1 MKMKEK
7 IVTDLALSSYLTVI
21 GHKILSTQT
30 INGRRLAF
38 HFEFSEEIEKDI
50 LSYFNREA
58 RVCPLTFF
66 ETVRN
71 LKALTVQN

>member
-7 IVTDLALSSYLTVI
+7 IITDLALASYLSVTSY
-21 GHKILSTQT
+21 KILSTHT
-30 INGRRLAF
+30 INGRKLAF
-38 HFEFSEEIEKDI
+38 HFEFSEKIEKDI
-50 LSYFNREA
+50 LAYYNRTA

-71 LKALTVQN
+71 LKALTAQD

>member
-1 MKMKEK
+1 MKEK
-7 IVTDLALSSYLTVI
+7 IVTDLALSSYLSVI
-21 GHKILSTQT
+21 GHKILLTHPM
-30 INGRRLAF
+30 NGRKLAF
-38 HFEFSEEIEKDI
+38 HFGFSETIDQDI
-50 LSYFNREA
+50 LAYYNRTA

>member
-7 IVTDLALSSYLTVI
+7 VIADLALASYLSVT
-21 GHKILSTQT
+21 GHKILSTHT
-30 INGRRLAF
+30 INGRKLAF
-38 HFEFSEEIEKDI
+38 HFGFSETIDQDI
-50 LSYFNREA
+50 LAYYNRTA

-71 LKALTVQN
+71 LKALTFQS

>member
-7 IVTDLALSSYLTVI
+7 IITDLALASYLSAT
-21 GHKILSTQT
+21 GHRILSTHT
-30 INGRRLAF
+30 INGRKLAF
-38 HFEFSEEIEKDI
+38 HFEPSEEIEKDI

-58 RVCPLTFF
+58 KVCPLTFF

-71 LKALTVQN
+71 LKGMISQD